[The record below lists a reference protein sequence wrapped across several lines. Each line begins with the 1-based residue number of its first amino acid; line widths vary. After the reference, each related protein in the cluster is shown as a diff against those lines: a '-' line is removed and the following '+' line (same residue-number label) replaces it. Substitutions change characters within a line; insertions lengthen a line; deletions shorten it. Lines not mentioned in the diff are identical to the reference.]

1 MRKKLYRLRFELF
14 FLSLMAIL
22 FSSLFFPTSFYID
35 QALPV
40 LFIVNVIV
48 GLVIFLHD
56 KERSWITV
64 GLLILVFGTYAFSL
78 IYSQNDTVDYIKF
91 GAFFVFYIIITL
103 EVIKQ
108 VWKAKTVDKSV
119 IFGLMSGYIC
129 LGLLAFFAF
138 VSIELTTPNSSKG
151 LPLDATF
158 PQKASNLL
166 YYSYVTLM
174 TIGYGD
180 ITPTTGTA
188 QKASILFAMIGQ
200 FYLVII
206 TAVVIEKYIRHQK
219 SK

>member
-1 MRKKLYRLRFELF
+1 MRKKLYKLRFELF

-138 VSIELTTPNSSKG
+138 VSIELTTPNSFKG

>member
-1 MRKKLYRLRFELF
+1 M
-14 FLSLMAIL
+14 
-22 FSSLFFPTSFYID
+22 
-35 QALPV
+35 
-40 LFIVNVIV
+40 
-48 GLVIFLHD
+48 
-56 KERSWITV
+56 
-64 GLLILVFGTYAFSL
+64 ILVVGAYVFRLISAHNNTLNYIRFS
-78 IYSQNDTVDYIKF
+78 
-91 GAFFVFYIIITL
+91 AFFVFYIIITL
-103 EVIKQ
+103 EVVKQ

-138 VSIELTTPNSSKG
+138 VSIEMTSPNSFKG

-158 PQKASNLL
+158 PQKASHLL